1 MSKKKKERKKIALG
15 SRDRFFKN
23 HFFKNGKL
31 ADTHSKDNCK
41 LNWTADTALQSLQ
54 YLKENI
60 TGEKSPLSLML
71 CF

>member
-41 LNWTADTALQSLQ
+41 LN
-54 YLKENI
+54 
-60 TGEKSPLSLML
+60 
-71 CF
+71 